1 MAYKQY
7 KSPFTRPQDPPPGD
21 EKERGGKIKAWV
33 EKQDANLESWS
44 QQREDEGKRFGAN
57 VHRDA
62 SWLLAGGHFNFGNKR
77 NKEEATQDPT
87 KPVAP
92 VAPVDPVDPAAPV
105 DPENKKRSKS
115 RGNFGLAIRQS
126 NFVTKHRKLNMA
138 LTNMFHGTKAGKDKN
153 VSGKQWTPW
162 QKYRDAVKSEKKSIR
177 EKPLFSQERREQRKN
192 FRGVRGAEVD
202 SEGKIVK
209 TTRMS
214 EKNRFQQKYLVDKP
228 RANKPHRG
236 VHSPHI
242 PRVLDKPQQLAAQ
255 DMSIRA
261 INKEIAE
268 NAAIPV
274 TQQPT
279 SGGDWSVSGPTEPSQ
294 NSTGTSGAQT
304 FCDASKNCT
313 QVNPNS
319 KK

>member
-7 KSPFTRPQDPPPGD
+7 KSPFTKPQDPPPG
-21 EKERGGKIKAWV
+21 EGKERGGKIKAWV

-62 SWLLAGGHFNFGNKR
+62 SWLLAGSHFNFGNKR
-77 NKEEATQDPT
+77 NKEEATQDPA
-87 KPVAP
+87 KPVEDAVKP
-92 VAPVDPVDPAAPV
+92 VEIED
-105 DPENKKRSKS
+105 EKRSKS
-115 RGNFGLAIRQS
+115 RGNFGLTIRQS
-126 NFVTKHRKLNMA
+126 NFVTKHHKLNMA
-138 LTNMFHGTKAGKDKN
+138 LDNLFLGTKAGKNKN

-162 QKYRDAVKSEKKSIR
+162 QKYRDAVKGEKESIR

-192 FRGVRGAEVD
+192 FRGVRGATTD
-202 SEGKIVK
+202 KEGNIVK

-268 NAAIPV
+268 NATNYEGV
-274 TQQPT
+274 GVLKEQGYGGNQQ
-279 SGGDWSVSGPTEPSQ
+279 GGCQKG
-294 NSTGTSGAQT
+294 
-304 FCDASKNCT
+304 NCT
-313 QVNPNS
+313 KPEDNPS